1 MLLGHQAGIKV
12 KAKQKNKVSMSD
24 LTTKTALAV
33 ASGAGTGFFPFAS
46 GTFASLIYIIIY
58 AVVVK
63 IFNLTIE
70 INLLIL
76 AILTFGGWLA
86 TFICIKE
93 GWHLKLGKRKLSMHE
108 SHDTDASFI
117 VIDEWAGLQMT
128 LLALLTPKIT
138 LLILAFLFF
147 RLFDITKPQPVAW
160 LEKLPGALGVMA
172 DDLMAGIYAAIALL
186 VCTGVLEYSGMLAKL
201 P

>member
-1 MLLGHQAGIKV
+1 MSDL
-12 KAKQKNKVSMSD
+12 KNKVA
-24 LTTKTALAV
+24 LTI

-46 GTFASLIYIIIY
+46 GTFASAIYVLLY
-58 AVVVK
+58 AAALKV
-63 IFNLTIE
+63 FNFTIE
-70 INLLIL
+70 ADLIILLIL
-76 AILTFGGWLA
+76 SIVGWLA

-93 GWHLKLGKRKLSMHE
+93 GWHLKLGKTKISMHE

-117 VIDEWAGLQMT
+117 VIDEWAGMQVT

-138 LLILAFLFF
+138 LLFLAFLFF

-172 DDLMAGIYAAIALL
+172 DDLMAGVYAAIALL
-186 VCTGVLEYSGMLAKL
+186 ACSSVLEYSGMLAKL